1 MNGITTFSAIYS
13 YALRWA
19 SGGGGTYETEEEDRS
34 LDTIVFDIKDKN
46 VFWIWWT
53 KIKEYKL

>member
-19 SGGGGTYETEEEDRS
+19 SGGGGTYKTEKEDRS

-46 VFWIWWT
+46 VF
-53 KIKEYKL
+53 

>member
-1 MNGITTFSAIYS
+1 MNGITTFYAIYS

-19 SGGGGTYETEEEDRS
+19 SGGGTYETEEEDRS